1 VKNQFPS
8 LCFFKFTL
16 YRYATVTLQVR
27 ADAVSGGK
35 SKADIVAFLNS
46 ALSSSTLTATVAK
59 AGVAVDAV
67 VVVDPAA
74 AATPPAVDSGFVSAT
89 APAAAAADDDD
100 DMDVGVI
107 AGAVVGCVIAVAVAA
122 AVFMYRRRDVHAD
135 GLPTTQN
142 GGFINFGRK

>member
-1 VKNQFPS
+1 MKNQFPS

-59 AGVAVDAV
+59 AELRA
-67 VVVDPAA
+67 
-74 AATPPAVDSGFVSAT
+74 
-89 APAAAAADDDD
+89 
-100 DMDVGVI
+100 VGVS
-107 AGAVVGCVIAVAVAA
+107 VGLAACVAHFRAPMAA
-122 AVFMYRRRDVHAD
+122 EE
-135 GLPTTQN
+135 
-142 GGFINFGRK
+142 